1 MRGFREVAVVRAVPI
16 WLRVTGIVFVALT
29 ALLLLAPLVVV
40 VGVSVSESQF
50 IAFPPTG
57 FSLRWYE
64 EVLSSDAYLGSAW
77 ISVQVAVL
85 VTISASLIG
94 TMAAIGINRRALPG
108 SGALATVFLSPLVLP
123 TIIYA
128 IGMLMLWSAVFGP
141 VSVVTLWIG
150 HTVVTTPY
158 VVRTVL
164 AVLSEADPF
173 LEEAAKTMGAGRLQR
188 LWLVVLPQCL
198 PGLAAGAFFAFNIS
212 FDEAVLS
219 LFLRRPGLTTLP
231 VQIYGQLEFSPDPS
245 VAAVSTIMIGLT
257 ILLILV
263 IDRVLGLQ
271 RFSKT

>member
-1 MRGFREVAVVRAVPI
+1 MVRAVPG
-16 WLRVTGIVFVALT
+16 WLRITGIVFVVLT
-29 ALLLLAPLVVV
+29 AILLLAPLVVV

-57 FSLRWYE
+57 FSLRWYR

-77 ISVQVAVL
+77 ISLQVAIL
-85 VTISASLIG
+85 VTLSASVIG
-94 TMAAIGINRRALPG
+94 CMAAIGINRRALPG
-108 SGALATVFLSPLVLP
+108 SGALATFFLSPLVLP

-128 IGMLMLWSAVFGP
+128 IGMLMLWSAIFGT

-158 VVRTVL
+158 VVRTTL
-164 AVLSEADPF
+164 AVLSEADPY
-173 LEEAAKTMGAGRLQR
+173 LEEAAQTMGANRIRR

-271 RFSKT
+271 RFSNA

>member
-1 MRGFREVAVVRAVPI
+1 MVRAVPG
-16 WLRVTGIVFVALT
+16 WLRITGIVFVVAT
-29 ALLLLAPLVVV
+29 AILLLAPLVVV
-40 VGVSVSESQF
+40 IGVSVSESQF

-57 FSLRWYE
+57 FSLRWYR
-64 EVLSSDAYLGSAW
+64 EVLSSDAYVGSAW
-77 ISVQVAVL
+77 ISLQVAIL
-85 VTISASLIG
+85 VTLSASVVG
-94 TMAAIGINRRALPG
+94 CMAAIGINRRALPG
-108 SGALATVFLSPLVLP
+108 SGALATFFLSPLVLP

-128 IGMLMLWSAVFGP
+128 IGMLMLWSAIFGP
-141 VSVVTLWIG
+141 VSIVTLWIG

-158 VVRTVL
+158 VVRTTL
-164 AVLSEADPF
+164 AVLSEADPY
-173 LEEAAKTMGAGRLQR
+173 LEEAAKTMGANRIRR

-257 ILLILV
+257 VLLILV

-271 RFSKT
+271 RFSNA